1 MLKNLRTYILPVI
14 ACVGLLLGIRTVVA
28 GGTRPPA
35 AAPVAEPA
43 RAPFSTYVAGA
54 GIVEA
59 STENIAIA
67 AAVGGMV
74 QEVLVVVGDQIKVGD
89 ILFVI
94 DERSAKADLAVK
106 TAALRVAEVRL
117 ADAQAQLKLMEGVS
131 DRRALSVDEL
141 DRRRFGRATA
151 SAEVDSAQAQ
161 LDAASVELDRHIV
174 RSPIDGEVLQ
184 VKVRSGEFAS
194 AQALAN
200 PLMIVGSVTP
210 LNVRVDVD
218 ENDAWRVRS
227 GAPAKASLRGNP
239 EISVALKFV
248 RFEPLVVPKRSL
260 TGDSTERVD
269 TRVLQI
275 LYSFDRGEKAIFA
288 GQLMDVYIEE
298 AQNSSM

>member
-1 MLKNLRTYILPVI
+1 
-14 ACVGLLLGIRTVVA
+14 LGIRTVVA

>member
-1 MLKNLRTYILPVI
+1 M
-14 ACVGLLLGIRTVVA
+14 GIRTVVA